1 MKRATNV
8 ALETTLLDDAKAFG
22 INLSKTLEE
31 ALIVKLRNER
41 ARRWLEDN
49 RAAIESYNREV
60 EEHGTFAERMGLW
73 KE

>member
-8 ALETTLLDDAKAFG
+8 ALEATLLDDAKALG

-31 ALIVKLRNER
+31 ALVVKLKKER
-41 ARRWLEDN
+41 ARRWLEEN
-49 RAAIESYNREV
+49 RVAIEAYNREV

-73 KE
+73 RG